1 MKLDSIIRI
10 LLVVCLHYPLFTSI
24 SEAQSSGIFNVQ
36 IGEVPVEVL
45 PQKAQYR
52 FADFGWG
59 KVTFMDGQTANAQ
72 VNYNLLYGEMQFI
85 DRTKDTLSIAD
96 DPIVKTLTVND
107 FIFYYDPRYGYVE
120 EVKDFTTCTLAKKQR
135 LRWAKEVQKTTGGAA
150 NDIMRGTSDNRLSQ
164 TSSSWQANDKQT
176 SQEFFSHSATKPMT
190 FSLRA
195 NYYFTDF
202 NHRWYPANKSSIKKA
217 FRRYKKDV
225 LEFIDTE
232 EIKFNDAQD
241 LIKLLSF
248 CSQLK
253 DYNP

>member
-1 MKLDSIIRI
+1 
-10 LLVVCLHYPLFTSI
+10 
-24 SEAQSSGIFNVQ
+24 
-36 IGEVPVEVL
+36 
-45 PQKAQYR
+45 
-52 FADFGWG
+52 
-59 KVTFMDGQTANAQ
+59 MDGQTANAQ